1 MQRAVEQ
8 DFQERLVEPEAHEQS
23 RAEQNIKRGRLD
35 LDQRLVMKNEGQR
48 TEDEDDHRGY
58 ERHDRKA
65 PEHRIGDGERDQD
78 ARHQDAGRGEDADP
92 RIDDEEQREGAKF
105 ERELEH
111 RIERL
116 APRLS
121 HRFSHGR
128 FTCWRRHAAS
138 LSIPAIASAKSRAV
152 KGSRSST
159 PSPTPMKWTG
169 SANLSA
175 IATRMPP
182 RAVPSSLVITR
193 PVTPATRPKISTRL
207 SAFCPTVA
215 SSTSS
220 TAWGASA
227 STLRI
232 TRMIFSSS
240 LMSSARFCKRPAVSM
255 RTTST
260 LSSRAFVSA
269 SKASPAASAPWSRST
284 RAENVR
290 RAQMRNCST
299 AAARKVSP
307 AASSTALPSALNLAA
322 SFSVVLVFPE
332 AFQGII

>member
-8 DFQERLVEPEAHEQS
+8 DFQERLVEPETHEQS
-23 RAEQNIKRGRLD
+23 RAKQDVKRGRLD
-35 LDQRLVMKNEGQR
+35 LDQRLVMKDEGQR

-58 ERHDRKA
+58 ERHDRNA

-92 RIDDEEQREGAKF
+92 RIDDEEQRQRPKL
-105 ERELEH
+105 ERELED

-116 APRLS
+116 AARLGHGLS
-121 HRFSHGR
+121 HRR
-128 FTCWRRHAAS
+128 LTCWRRHAAS

-182 RAVPSSLVITR
+182 RAVPSSLVMTR
-193 PVTPATRPKISTRL
+193 PVTPAMRPKISTWLR
-207 SAFCPTVA
+207 AFCPTVA

-220 TAWGASA
+220 VACGA
-227 STLRI
+227 R
-232 TRMIFSSS
+232 SSS
-240 LMSSARFCKRPAVSM
+240 PFFTSGMFFPAPLVGPAEFGTRPAVSIRRM
-255 RTTST
+255 SIP
-260 LSSRAFVSA
+260 SFRARVSA
-269 SKASPAASAPWSRST
+269 S
-284 RAENVR
+284 N
-290 RAQMRNCST
+290 
-299 AAARKVSP
+299 
-307 AASSTALPSALNLAA
+307 
-322 SFSVVLVFPE
+322 
-332 AFQGII
+332 